1 MHLIL
6 SLIIFTIE
14 TSHISDYKNDKIFEN
29 NYNDIELFISQ
40 NTFNNQSKDELYKI
54 NMEEDILI
62 DNNSIE
68 EDLNEMCEKY
78 LCNIQNSDIE
88 DIHIENL
95 YPSIN
100 FYNNCN
106 LKIHKTI
113 ELFDD
118 EIYNKTQLNNFYISE
133 YYYEY
138 DIIYNNIGQLSRSK
152 EFYFLF
158 KIIEKDLENI
168 ITNSILYSYKDNEFL
183 KNALLKIKLLKIKCQ
198 RLRF

>member
-1 MHLIL
+1 
-6 SLIIFTIE
+6 
-14 TSHISDYKNDKIFEN
+14 
-29 NYNDIELFISQ
+29 
-40 NTFNNQSKDELYKI
+40 
-54 NMEEDILI
+54 MEEDILI
-62 DNNSIE
+62 DNYSIK